1 MLSVSPLL
9 DYSFFRNVH
18 ELEHDHIENLLH
30 EAKNEPSDRIWTQLC
45 TAAGFRILTEEQ
57 LRRWGSHQRYFEVVS
72 EIFREVRDLK
82 PDNYKSDLGAKGR
95 DLNSYTIHSLA
106 ELMRNE
112 DQPGFWYT
120 IMVRCA
126 PIARY
131 LPSQKHHKRHCEE
144 CGQTYGLPQL
154 MQKFLRRWKLTLIF
168 EAQNGNGPF
177 LEQFFQSK
185 LFAPH
190 VTQKRVGKIL
200 HSTHQSAL
208 HLRLTRL
215 ALTNAPLIE
224 IQEAYLYAQCS
235 GQVDVAHQITE
246 QAQKIFPEFDE
257 TQLAQPV
264 FDHMCHGNIDHLDLF
279 EVYCIDP
286 ALRPILT
293 SYAVN
298 QALHHATQKNHFGSL
313 RALFNHVDL
322 INMIASSSVY
332 FNLQYAIQKQLFDVI
347 DLYVACP
354 GLIERIAPA
363 DQGTLVQQAKDTK
376 EPKLK
381 PLIQALVNLQTT

>member
-1 MLSVSPLL
+1 MMSVSPLL
-9 DYSFFRNVH
+9 DYSFFKNAH
-18 ELEHDHIENLLH
+18 ELEHDHICNLLH
-30 EAKNEPSDRIWTQLC
+30 EAKNEPSDRIWAQLC

-82 PDNYKSDLGAKGR
+82 PDNYKSDFGAKGS
-95 DLNSYTIHSLA
+95 DLNSNIIQNLA
-106 ELMRNE
+106 EKIRNE
-112 DQPGFWYT
+112 NQPGLWYT

-154 MQKFLRRWKLTLIF
+154 MQKFLRRRKWTLIC
-168 EAQNGNGPF
+168 EAKNGNGSF
-177 LEQFFQSK
+177 LERFFQSE

-190 VTQKRVGKIL
+190 LTPKRVGKIL
-200 HSTHQSAL
+200 HSIHQSAL
-208 HLRLTRL
+208 HLRLTQL
-215 ALTNAPLIE
+215 TFTNAPLVE
-224 IQEAYLYAQCS
+224 IQEAVLYAQCS

-264 FDHMCHGNIDHLDLF
+264 FDHMCHGEIEHLDLF
-279 EVYCIDP
+279 ELYCNDP

-293 SYAVN
+293 SHAVN
-298 QALHHATQKNHFGSL
+298 QALHHATHKIHFGSL

-322 INMIASSSVY
+322 INMIASSSVF
-332 FNLQYAIQKQLFDVI
+332 FNLQYAIQKQMFDVI

-363 DQGTLVQQAKDTK
+363 DQGTLVQQAKDAK
-376 EPKLK
+376 EPKLM